1 MDSPYCGLA
10 IFRPDWCAARRVITA
25 ADVAVYRFA
34 LVIRAA
40 TVKWYNCN
48 TTMRFSFD
56 LRKSRRLRANP
67 RRGIGFEE
75 ARELF
80 RQPYYLDRRS
90 DWPEQFIAIGWVGGR
105 LYSVVFEA
113 REDELGEVLHLVTL
127 WRSTKEEVHLYEA
140 NQ

>member
-1 MDSPYCGLA
+1 MSLYPRLPRQNHRA
-10 IFRPDWCAARRVITA
+10 TAARALASVLA
-25 ADVAVYRFA
+25 AAP
-34 LVIRAA
+34 
-40 TVKWYNCN
+40 VKWYDCS

-56 LRKSRRLRANP
+56 PKKSGRLRANS

-90 DWPEQFIAIGWVGGR
+90 DSPESSLLQLDG
-105 LYSVVFEA
+105 FEA
-113 REDELGEVLHLVTL
+113 ACIRLCSIGE
-127 WRSTKEEVHLYEA
+127 EIHLYEA